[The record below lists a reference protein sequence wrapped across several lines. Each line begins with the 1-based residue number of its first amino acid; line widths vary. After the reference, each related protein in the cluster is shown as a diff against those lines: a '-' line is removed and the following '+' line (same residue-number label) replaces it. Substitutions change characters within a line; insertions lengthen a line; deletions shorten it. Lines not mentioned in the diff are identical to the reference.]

1 MEECDCDLFVLLP
14 LLDLPDFKFVPCR
27 ESLEFSVNHN
37 HQTLPKRQQECL
49 NITCYLWLP
58 GRGAGL
64 DHAGTAA
71 GQHCRGG
78 TFPRLFRFGE
88 FQFLSSLCFL
98 APETRPCVM
107 MRLCVVLFQYSLCA
121 FHTVPDQPGVF
132 GFFIADWRIVAH
144 LRAELGKAKLGSIF
158 FVNETWW

>member
-14 LLDLPDFKFVPCR
+14 LLDLPDFKLVPCR
-27 ESLEFSVNHN
+27 ESLEIIINHN
-37 HQTLPKRQQECL
+37 HQQECL
-49 NITCYLWLP
+49 NITCYLRLP

-64 DHAGTAA
+64 DHACTAA

-78 TFPRLFRFGE
+78 TLSRLFRFRE

-144 LRAELGKAKLGSIF
+144 LRAELRKARLGNIF
-158 FVNETWW
+158 YVNETWW